1 MAPIFAKCDMP
12 KKIVLASGNAGKL
25 REFSQLFANW
35 DIEVVAQS
43 EFDVPEAEETGL
55 SFIENALIKA
65 RHGSRISGL
74 PALADDSGLAVNA
87 LGGAPGIHSARYAG
101 PAATDADNNRKL
113 LEALRT
119 VPDERRSASF
129 HCALAFVR
137 RHDDPV
143 PLVCSARWR
152 GRILRQPAGQR
163 GFGYDPLFFV
173 EAEGMTS
180 AQLAREVK
188 NHLSHRARAMQQFK
202 TLWRE
207 HMREGAAL
215 D

>member
-1 MAPIFAKCDMP
+1 MT

-35 DIEVVAQS
+35 DIQVVPQS
-43 EFDVPEAEETGL
+43 EFEVSDAEETGL

-65 RHGSRISGL
+65 RHASRISGL
-74 PALADDSGLAVNA
+74 PALADDSGLAVDV
-87 LGGAPGIHSARYAG
+87 LGGAPGIYSARYAG
-101 PAATDADNNRKL
+101 PAASDTENNRKL
-113 LEALRT
+113 LQALQD
-119 VPDERRSASF
+119 VPDERRTASF

-143 PLVCSARWR
+143 PLVCTARWS
-152 GRILRQPAGQR
+152 GRILREPAGEQ

-173 EAEGMTS
+173 ESEGMTS

-188 NHLSHRARAMQQFK
+188 NRLSHRAQAVAQFA

-207 HMREGAAL
+207 RMQGGDL
-215 D
+215 V